1 MFYNVRQVT
10 EYVLAVRRDCR
21 ETVPEDW
28 VERVR
33 LTRGVAEV
41 REGVSARRILIR
53 ASDEAIGAIQ
63 GQLGGYLIVESRI
76 PHVVAR

>member
-1 MFYNVRQVT
+1 
-10 EYVLAVRRDCR
+10 
-21 ETVPEDW
+21 